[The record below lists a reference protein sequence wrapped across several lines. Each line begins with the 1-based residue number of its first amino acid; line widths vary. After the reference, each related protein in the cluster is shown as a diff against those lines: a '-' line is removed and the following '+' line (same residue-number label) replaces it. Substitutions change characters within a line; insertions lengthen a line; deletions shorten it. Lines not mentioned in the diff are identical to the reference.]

1 MEVCCAWKA
10 QQAPTGA
17 HNCSDG
23 ELPCATHCP
32 EGQGATG
39 VLPFRAGTLCLV
51 ARGLSPGETRSFCG
65 RPARHAAS
73 AIHRSGPSCC
83 AHLMA
88 SRGRWNWPQGV
99 WGESLSKMALDSK
112 EFLERR
118 YPQLS
123 FLCNLPAVFSQKD
136 CKMTF
141 WCTGGACQIRGP
153 SDSGAC
159 KVSGHGLSEPVG
171 KHNLHSAWIDV
182 CIVTSRQVQQKVAR
196 KCQATM
202 ISKHRWSNT
211 DVSCFVNLLCSDNH
225 RKWAYV
231 SRAAWNETGRAI
243 TSGAAASS
251 FSRYLSQQRC

>member
-1 MEVCCAWKA
+1 MLR
-10 QQAPTGA
+10 PP
-17 HNCSDG
+17 DG
-23 ELPCATHCP
+23 ESWALELA
-32 EGQGATG
+32 
-39 VLPFRAGTLCLV
+39 
-51 ARGLSPGETRSFCG
+51 ARGV
-65 RPARHAAS
+65 
-73 AIHRSGPSCC
+73 GPV
-83 AHLMA
+83 LEQN
-88 SRGRWNWPQGV
+88 GLGPKGV
-99 WGESLSKMALDSK
+99 PRTPVPLTVL
-112 EFLERR
+112 
-118 YPQLS
+118 
-123 FLCNLPAVFSQKD
+123 LCNLPAVFSQKD

-211 DVSCFVNLLCSDNH
+211 DVTCFVILLCSDNY

-231 SRAAWNETGRAI
+231 SRAAWHETGRAI

-251 FSRYLSQQRC
+251 FSRYLSRYLSQQRC